1 VIDASV
7 NILSTNE
14 ETGAQ
19 FQPQQVKSL
28 GSHHFYHYK
37 LEETFGNFGKLLEAT

>member
-1 VIDASV
+1 MLLLISF
-7 NILSTNE
+7 LQMKKR
-14 ETGAQ
+14 AQ

-37 LEETFGNFGKLLEAT
+37 LEETLGNFGKLLEAM